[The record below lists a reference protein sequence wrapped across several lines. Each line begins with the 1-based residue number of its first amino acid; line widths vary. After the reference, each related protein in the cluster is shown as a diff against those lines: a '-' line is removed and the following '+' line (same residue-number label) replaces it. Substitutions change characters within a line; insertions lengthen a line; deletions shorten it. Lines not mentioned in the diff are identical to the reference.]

1 MKILCL
7 HGAYGSA
14 KAFRTQLD
22 PFVSKLENTGNI
34 SFKFVDGQFPVDP
47 PEGFGD
53 YFGPPPYYR
62 NIDFDGVDGLAKLV
76 NNLRAITDGESY
88 EDTLRSLLQGDDS
101 SVPGEETI
109 GRTFARIKQYLD
121 EDAEIDG
128 ILGYSEGATAA
139 ASFIFH
145 EAQQEEEH
153 GTPRRI
159 KFGIFFAGWPPTKV
173 ENGKVKAVL
182 ADECE
187 DMIDVPTCHIVGSL
201 DPYLYGAM
209 SLYGVCNEDNAT
221 LFDHGKG
228 HTVPRDNTTIDELV
242 ASILKTIAAANL

>member
-22 PFVSKLENTGNI
+22 PFVSKLEKAGDVA
-34 SFKFVDGQFPVDP
+34 FKFVDGQFPVNP

-62 NIDFDGVDGLAKLV
+62 NIDFDGVDGLARLV
-76 NNLRAITDGESY
+76 NTLRANTEGESY
-88 EDTLRSLLQGDDS
+88 EDTLRALLKGDGAI
-101 SVPGEETI
+101 PGEETI
-109 GRTFARIKQYLD
+109 AKTFDRITQYLD
-121 EDAEIDG
+121 EDAEID
-128 ILGYSEGATAA
+128 Y
-139 ASFIFH
+139 
-145 EAQQEEEH
+145 
-153 GTPRRI
+153 
-159 KFGIFFAGWPPTKV
+159 GIFFAGWPPSKV
-173 ENGKVKAVL
+173 EDGKVKAVL

-228 HTVPRDNTTIDELV
+228 HTVPRDNTTIEELV
-242 ASILKTIAAANL
+242 ASIRKTIADAGL

>member
-1 MKILCL
+1 MRILCL

-22 PFVSKLENTGNI
+22 PFVSKLEKAGDV
-34 SFKFVDGQFPVDP
+34 SFKFVDGQFPVNP

-76 NNLRAITDGESY
+76 NNLRANTEGESY
-88 EDTLRSLLQGDDS
+88 EDTLRSLLKGDGAI
-101 SVPGEETI
+101 PGKETI
-109 GRTFARIKQYLD
+109 GKTFDRIKQYLD
-121 EDAEIDG
+121 EDPEIDG

-139 ASFIFH
+139 ASYIFH
-145 EAQQEEEH
+145 ETQQEEEH
-153 GTPRRI
+153 GAPRRI
-159 KFGIFFAGWPPTKV
+159 KYGIFFAGWPPSKV
-173 ENGKVKAVL
+173 EEDKVKAVL

-187 DMIDVPTCHIVGSL
+187 DMIEVPTCHIVGSQ

-242 ASILKTIAAANL
+242 ASIRKTIADAGL